1 MDRMNGTVGT
11 DRTGGTDG
19 MDGIDGLDATDGTD
33 GTMIFLHRKWYSWPK
48 IITFWL
54 IIGY

>member
-54 IIGY
+54 NIGY